1 MYRNTFRIRNG
12 YFDAGWSTYAAGY
25 SFSSVYEGGG
35 WFGGGGGSYS
45 SGTMPYTA
53 KTINLFSNAYI
64 IADATR
70 YE

>member
-1 MYRNTFRIRNG
+1 
-12 YFDAGWSTYAAGY
+12 
-25 SFSSVYEGGG
+25 
-35 WFGGGGGSYS
+35 
-45 SGTMPYTA
+45 MPYTA